1 MKGNGGEKEEV
12 SAKMKGNGGIKEM
25 EDSKDGELKSWK
37 RWRREKKK
45 AEKWWPEIDGE
56 EKLMGIGDMKEN
68 IHQTGKC
75 FFCIRKKMTLLLTL
89 EKKTSNLV
97 KAFKF

>member
-1 MKGNGGEKEEV
+1 MVNWRHERDEGEK
-12 SAKMKGNGGIKEM
+12 N
-25 EDSKDGELKSWK
+25 
-37 RWRREKKK
+37 

-68 IHQTGKC
+68 IHQAGKC
-75 FFCIRKKMTLLLTL
+75 FSCIRNKKMTLLLTW